1 MKHME
6 KKTLK
11 DKSGSNK
18 KKLIRTRRDI
28 ARIRIISV
36 IVVLLVIAA
45 IYYIV
50 DSGSYV
56 ATVDGY
62 RISKSEYMFFLKQ
75 QLASTEAN
83 EGLTTD
89 KEKKDFWTT
98 PVDGQD
104 PFKTAKSKA
113 LDFSKEFTIQY
124 IKAREA
130 GFKIDAEARNQAATL
145 VTAIKGQLSE
155 RVFRES
161 YGIGSRELQRFYE
174 KLSIIE
180 KFKQKYL
187 EKEYTPKEFTEEEVK
202 AEYDK
207 DRKVYDK
214 VDISYITLYKFNE
227 NGVSLTDEEKAKK
240 KKTAEEALD
249 KIKQGEEFD
258 KILAKYTE
266 DKSDDEDKPVGKAKI
281 SYSQNSIYEYY
292 IDWDLIE
299 WAFENKTGD
308 IDLIET
314 DNFIYVAKI
323 DDRTTFDDVKDT
335 VKKTM
340 QNRDRE
346 NFYDSALESWGLES
360 RYNII
365 KNNRVYDSISY
376 K

>member
-207 DRKVYDK
+207 DSKVYDK

>member
-1 MKHME
+1 ME

-145 VTAIKGQLSE
+145 VTDIKGQLSE

>member
-145 VTAIKGQLSE
+145 VTDIKGQLSE

>member
-1 MKHME
+1 ME

-207 DRKVYDK
+207 DSKVYDK

-240 KKTAEEALD
+240 KKSAEEALD